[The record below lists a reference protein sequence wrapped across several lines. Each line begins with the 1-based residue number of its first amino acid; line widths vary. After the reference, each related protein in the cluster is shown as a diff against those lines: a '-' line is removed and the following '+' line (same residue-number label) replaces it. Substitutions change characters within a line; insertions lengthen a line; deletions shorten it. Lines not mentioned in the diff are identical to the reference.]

1 MSDNNL
7 CSDYNSDG
15 LQGQLLLLSDIKQNL
30 VIIKINKSYNPNLST
45 RELYEYTRGFWKNRL
60 EYVQPAQYALAVAKG
75 EVVEVYKINEWV
87 MAKDADNIIRTYD
100 PKRYHDR
107 IAFVGEIAPDNVR
120 DYYIGRRIG
129 MLYKNGEANPVKLFL
144 KSNEKEHSISDI
156 NTPVAPKE
164 ETIRL
169 ICARCQ
175 MTFIKAPRCPEC
187 GQLIKF
193 SS

>member
-1 MSDNNL
+1 MKKELFRN
-7 CSDYNSDG
+7 
-15 LQGQLLLLSDIKQNL
+15 DIKHNL
-30 VIIKINKSYNPNLST
+30 VIIKINKSYNLNLSA
-45 RELYEYTRGFWKNRL
+45 RELYEYTRGFWKNKI
-60 EYVQPAQYALAVAKG
+60 EYVQPAQYALAVARG

-100 PKRYHDR
+100 PERYHNR

-129 MLYKNGEANPVKLFL
+129 TLYKNGEANPVKLFI
-144 KSNEKEHSISDI
+144 KSNEKGCSIPDI

-164 ETIRL
+164 EIIDPNGELRFT
-169 ICARCQ
+169 CARCQ

-187 GQLIKF
+187 GQLIKVDL
-193 SS
+193 